1 MTSVI
6 DKPRVEVEL
15 GENLA
20 GTEVWLRVRDNGEG
34 IDAETLDKI
43 FHPFFTSKESGTGLG
58 LSITKKLVE
67 AHGGQ
72 IEIQTRLGEGAEFL
86 LTFPKGDRGPA

>member
-1 MTSVI
+1 M
-6 DKPRVEVEL
+6 DKPRIDVEL

-20 GTEVWLRVRDNGEG
+20 GSEVWLRVRDNGVG
-34 IDAETLDKI
+34 IDSETLDKI

-58 LSITKKLVE
+58 LSITKKIVE

-72 IEIQTRLGEGAEFL
+72 IEIQSELGQGAEFV
-86 LTFPKGDRGPA
+86 LTFPKADRSQA